1 MMSGAVPRP
10 GVASEVSGEGAYLV
24 PLHTRL
30 AGRARFKSRALYR
43 AEARK
48 AAVETRL
55 RTVTGVQN
63 VVVNTL
69 TGTLLVEFAPNL
81 SVTELQPALE
91 AALAE
96 VPLPPVRRPGASLDF
111 RQRN

>member
-1 MMSGAVPRP
+1 MISGAAPRASDAS
-10 GVASEVSGEGAYLV
+10 VASEDTAYLV

-43 AEARK
+43 ADALK

-55 RTVTGVQN
+55 CMVTGVQN

-69 TGTLLVEFAPNL
+69 TGTLLIEFDP
-81 SVTELQPALE
+81 ELNITALHPALE

-96 VPLPPVRRPGASLDF
+96 VPLPPVRRPGA
-111 RQRN
+111 RT